1 MNRFLHDHLNRRLLA
16 LAFVLT
22 LSSICFA
29 QEPESTRFSAPLEV
43 PAVEKTSLASLTLD
57 SQIYAAGSRGL
68 ADLRI
73 FDSKNNL
80 VAFLVRQQIVQRK
93 ERSTVNRSI
102 TAPELKFLEAN
113 GLEISFSI
121 EPEQSPGPLTG
132 LLIRTGL
139 REFERRANL
148 EWDQGN
154 GDWVKLASDVLL
166 YDYSSVIDLRN
177 LEIRLPQPLEIR
189 QPSKFRLVID
199 KVTEAQESQ
208 VVELTRRLRGA
219 NEEYREER
227 LLVNRQPFRIEGL
240 ESSHETTR
248 IVDDF
253 PLKTNYAVK
262 LVSQQELKEERCT
275 MLAIESQSEPL
286 TGFQLQTA
294 DDNFSRMVFIEAR
307 SDSSDKGEETYREIA
322 KGTISKVHL
331 PGAELDRMELSFPE
345 SSSWLYR
352 LKIFNLD
359 SPPLKISS
367 VTATGNNYQ
376 LFFLAQP
383 GEGYRIEYG
392 GGEAEK
398 PSFDTVAISTALQK
412 RLESLPAKLGEATKA
427 SVTAIKTPQTSNI
440 PIWVFWL
447 IAAALVVLIGSGLYS
462 AAKRVDEL
470 K

>member
-1 MNRFLHDHLNRRLLA
+1 MNRFLHDYLNRRLLA
-16 LAFVLT
+16 LAFALI

-29 QEPESTRFSAPLEV
+29 QEPEPTRFSAPVAV
-43 PAVEKTSLASLTLD
+43 PAAEKTSLASLTLD
-57 SQIYAAGSRGL
+57 SRIYAAGSRGL
-68 ADLRI
+68 ADLRL

-80 VAFLVRQQIVQRK
+80 VAFIVRQQIVQRK
-93 ERSTVNRSI
+93 ERSTAKRSI
-102 TAPELKFLEAN
+102 ASPELKFLEAN

-121 EPEQSPGPLTG
+121 APEKSPGPLNG

-148 EWDQGN
+148 EWDQGK
-154 GDWVKLASDVLL
+154 GEWTKLASDVLL

-189 QPSKFRLVID
+189 QLSKFRLTID

-248 IVDDF
+248 TVDDS
-253 PLKTNYAVK
+253 PLKSNYPVK
-262 LVSQQELKEERCT
+262 LISQEDLKESRCT
-275 MLAIESQSEPL
+275 VLAIESQGEPL

-294 DDNFSRMVFIEAR
+294 DDNFSRAVVIEAR
-307 SDSSDKGEETYREIA
+307 EPISENGNKTFREVA

-331 PGAELDRMELSFPE
+331 PGAELDRMELSLPE
-345 SSSWLYR
+345 TSSSSYR
-352 LKIFNLD
+352 LIIFNLD
-359 SPPLKISS
+359 SQPVKISS

-383 GEGYRIEYG
+383 GESYRVEYG
-392 GGEAEK
+392 GGEVEK

-412 RLESLPAKLGEATKA
+412 RLESLPAKLGEATK
-427 SVTAIKTPQTSNI
+427 VETAATPKPRSWTM

-447 IAAALVVLIGSGLYS
+447 VAACLVALIGSGLYS
-462 AAKRVDEL
+462 AAKRVDGLE
-470 K
+470 